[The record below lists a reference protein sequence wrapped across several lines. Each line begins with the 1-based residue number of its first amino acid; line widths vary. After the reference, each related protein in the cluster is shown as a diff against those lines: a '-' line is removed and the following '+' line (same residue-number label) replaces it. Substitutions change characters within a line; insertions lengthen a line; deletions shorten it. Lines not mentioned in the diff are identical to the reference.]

1 MRLVF
6 FGSPEAALPSLE
18 ALRDAGHSIPLV
30 VTQPDRPS
38 GRGKIV
44 TAGAV
49 KRFALGHGIP
59 VIQPESIR
67 KDPSALE
74 AIRNA
79 AADIHVVVAFGQII
93 PASIFDLPEHKSINV
108 HFSLLPKYR
117 GAAPVSRAL
126 LEGEAKTGVTI
137 FRLNARM
144 DEGDILATAA
154 TDIFPEENAGEL
166 ETRLAGIGGRLLC
179 ATLARID
186 DITPVPQNHALAT
199 YAPKIQKE
207 DGRIDWSVPAAS
219 VARKARAFTP
229 RPGAF
234 TMFKGQRVII
244 LEGRNAG
251 RAGDELPPGTIL
263 TVAKAGLEIACGENS
278 AFLVARL
285 QPESRRPMEAYAY
298 SLSGRMKALD
308 VFD

>member
-18 ALRDAGHSIPLV
+18 ALCDAGHVIALV

-44 TAGAV
+44 TASAV
-49 KRFALGHGIP
+49 KRFAVEHKIP

-67 KDPSALE
+67 KDPAALE

-93 PASIFDLPEHKSINV
+93 PALIFDLPKHKSINV
-108 HFSLLPKYR
+108 HFSLLPMYR

-126 LEGEAKTGVTI
+126 LEGEARTGVTI
-137 FRLNARM
+137 FRLNERM
-144 DEGDILATAA
+144 DEGDILATSV
-154 TDIFPEENAGEL
+154 TDIFPEENAGIL
-166 ETRLAGIGGRLLC
+166 EKRLAGIGARLLC
-179 ATLARID
+179 ATLARLD
-186 DITPVPQNHALAT
+186 DIVSVPQNHALAT

-207 DGRIDWSVPAAS
+207 EGRIDWRAHAAA
-219 VARKARAFTP
+219 VARKVRAFTP

-234 TMFKGQRVII
+234 TMFKGQRIII
-244 LEGRNAG
+244 LEGRDDG
-251 RAGDELPPGTIL
+251 RAGDERPPGTIL
-263 TVAKAGLEIACGENS
+263 AVSKAGLDVACGENS
-278 AFLVARL
+278 VFRVARL
-285 QPESRRPMEAYAY
+285 QPESRSPMEAYAY

-308 VFD
+308 VFG

>member
-18 ALRDAGHSIPLV
+18 ALRDAVHAIALV

-38 GRGKIV
+38 GRGKVI

-49 KRFALGHGIP
+49 KRFALDHKIP

-67 KDPSALE
+67 KDPAALE

-93 PASIFDLPEHKSINV
+93 PASIFDLPKHKSINV

-137 FRLNARM
+137 FRLNEKM

-154 TDIFPEENAGEL
+154 TDIFPAENAGEL
-166 ETRLAGIGGRLLC
+166 ETRLAGIGARLLS

-207 DGRIDWSVPAAS
+207 DGRIDWRAHAAA
-219 VARKARAFTP
+219 VARKVRAFTP

-244 LEGRNAG
+244 IEGGEAG
-251 RAGDELPPGTIL
+251 RGGDERPHGTIL
-263 TVAKAGLEIACGENS
+263 AVNKSGLEVACGENS
-278 AFLVARL
+278 AFRIARL
-285 QPESRRPMEAYAY
+285 RPESRSPMEAYAY

-308 VFD
+308 VFG